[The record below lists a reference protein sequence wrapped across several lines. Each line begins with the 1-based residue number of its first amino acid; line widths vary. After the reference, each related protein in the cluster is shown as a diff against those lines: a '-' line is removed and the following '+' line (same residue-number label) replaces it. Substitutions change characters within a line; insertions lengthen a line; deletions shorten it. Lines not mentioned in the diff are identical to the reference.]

1 MEKLSPS
8 EKKLRAAR
16 LRRIVR
22 NGEELR
28 RLLKIMRDD
37 VYREYIYQV
46 HGDDRWQQK
55 RDDFWDTLEKSY
67 GGAQEVVPHAVDRA
81 RRELKALGEP
91 ERFTREK
98 AERSARSEDYSGL
111 LETLDQSDDLRDVIG
126 NL

>member
-1 MEKLSPS
+1 MEKLTPS

-28 RLLKIMRDD
+28 KLLKIMRDD
-37 VYREYIYQV
+37 VYREYIDQV

-67 GGAQEVVPHAVDRA
+67 GGTQEVVPHAVERA
-81 RRELKALGEP
+81 RQGLKALGEP

-98 AERSARSEDYSGL
+98 AKRPARPEDYSGL
-111 LETLDQSDDLRDVIG
+111 LETFDQADDLRDVIG